1 MVLNLSDADRKE
13 LEADLAAAEP
23 YDEDD
28 PVLNTLDGDINEL
41 DFARFYA
48 TMAKKFLAMDKKQR
62 EEQNDQDHL

>member
-13 LEADLAAAEP
+13 LEEDLAAAEP

-28 PVLNTLDGDINEL
+28 PALNTFDGKIDY
-41 DFARFYA
+41 ARFRA

-62 EEQNDQDHL
+62 EEQNDQNHP